1 MKNKSKNVL
10 YWYVVTTILTK
21 YIDNNFV
28 LQLEA
33 ADIPENY
40 DINKLSEL
48 NYRLTSISFTEER
61 KVSICLG
68 EKCYMIWTIMQ
79 NPTQFNIEYV
89 PSYKIENKILK
100 EKIKNICQKIAII
113 EDSYNN
119 ILEKVS
125 TY

>member
-1 MKNKSKNVL
+1 
-10 YWYVVTTILTK
+10 YVVTTILTK

-40 DINKLSEL
+40 DIGKLSEL
-48 NYRLTSISFTEER
+48 KYKLTSISFTEER
-61 KVSICLG
+61 NVSICLG
-68 EKCYMIWTIMQ
+68 EKCYMIWSIMQ

-100 EKIKNICQKIAII
+100 EKIKNISQKIAII

-125 TY
+125 SN